1 MPATIVRL
9 ILAAL
14 LLSPVAFAQSF
25 EVSPQAIVVNPAPGF
40 GVDVWLD
47 RDRSGNAT
55 PTYEVG
61 DEISIGV
68 RVDEASYVY
77 LFDIRPNGEV
87 TQIFPNRFDSDNRLR
102 AGETRTFPP
111 VGARYVFNIAP
122 PRGLSKVVAVAST
135 SELNT
140 SQLAS
145 FRQEADFATS
155 SIGEQG
161 FIQNFAIIV
170 NPIPQQSWVTD
181 TALYHVGSQP
191 PRQSA
196 QPPRQSAQ
204 PQPTVQPLNP
214 YLGLMPYPG
223 STLLRQEVDG
233 RDSESTFT
241 SSAGLRD
248 IYDHFHQQ
256 LVRDGWRRTD
266 LDRDDDEIEAEY
278 HRDRQE
284 FEFELESEG
293 RDRFKLEID
302 FD

>member
-14 LLSPVAFAQSF
+14 LLSPVALAQSF
-25 EVSPQAIVVNPAPGF
+25 EVSPQAIIVNPAPGF
-40 GVDVWLD
+40 GVEVWLD
-47 RDRSGNAT
+47 RDRTGSAT
-55 PTYEVG
+55 PTYQVG

-68 RVDEASYVY
+68 RVDEESYVY

-87 TQIFPNRFDSDNRLR
+87 TQIFPNRFDGNNRLR

-111 VGARYVFNIAP
+111 AGARYVFNIAP

-145 FRQEADFATS
+145 FQREADFASS

-170 NPIPQQSWVTD
+170 RPIPQQSWVTD
-181 TALYHVGSQP
+181 TALYHVG
-191 PRQSA
+191 A
-196 QPPRQSAQ
+196 QPPRQAQ
-204 PQPTVQPLNP
+204 LPQPTVAPLNA
-214 YLGLMPYPG
+214 YLRLTPYPG
-223 STLLRQEVDG
+223 STVTRQRNDG
-233 RDSESTFT
+233 RDSKSTFT
-241 SSAGLRD
+241 SSARLRD
-248 IYDHFHQQ
+248 VYEHLHQQ
-256 LVRDGWRRTD
+256 LVRDGWRRTE
-266 LDRDDDEIEAEY
+266 LDRDDNEIEAEY
-278 HRDRQE
+278 RRDRLK
-284 FEFELESEG
+284 FELELKAKS
-293 RDRFKLEID
+293 RDRFELEID